1 MDLNKKNIIKTLE
14 KISFSGETD
23 NIVSSGVLQ
32 NVQVFGDQVDI
43 GLLVS
48 NPALQ
53 ARKRLE
59 VDIMKIIHS
68 DIYEKAKIKI
78 TCEVQKKV
86 KNPDADNSDNSESS
100 DVNITSDAK
109 KILGVDSIIAISS
122 AKGGVGKSTLTVNL
136 AASLA
141 KKGCKVGI
149 LDADIYGPSVPTMM
163 DVEGYVPKA
172 VKINDVSKIE
182 PAESYGVKIMSI
194 GFFTKL
200 DQAVVWR
207 GPMASKALNQMIFDT
222 NWGDLD
228 FLFLDLPPGTGDIH
242 LSIVQALPINGAII
256 VSTPQNVALADARR
270 GIKMFQQ
277 DSISVPILGLIEN
290 MAYFQGDES
299 DEKNYIFGEAGVKYL
314 SKDLNIE
321 FLGEVPIYKSL
332 REASDFGRPASLQE
346 STDVSKVF
354 DIISKNVVEQ
364 LLKRNKDLPPTK
376 VVEITNLVGCSA
388 IKK

>member
-14 KISFSGETD
+14 KITFSGETD
-23 NIVSSGVLQ
+23 NIVASGVLQ

-86 KNPDADNSDNSESS
+86 KNPDSDNNDNSEAS

-277 DSISVPILGLIEN
+277 DTISVPILGLIEN
-290 MAYFQGDES
+290 MAYFQADES

-321 FLGEVPIYKSL
+321 FLGEVPLYKSL

-354 DIISKNVVEQ
+354 DNISKSVVEQ

>member
-14 KISFSGETD
+14 KITFSGETD

-43 GLLVS
+43 SLLIS

-86 KNPDADNSDNSESS
+86 KNPDSNNSDNSEIS

-122 AKGGVGKSTLTVNL
+122 AKGGVGKSTVTVNL

-172 VKINDVSKIE
+172 VKINDISKIE

-242 LSIVQALPINGAII
+242 LSLVQALPINGAII

-277 DSISVPILGLIEN
+277 DTISVPILGLIEN

-321 FLGEVPIYKSL
+321 FLGEVPLYKSL

-354 DIISKNVVEQ
+354 DNISKSVVEQ

>member
-1 MDLNKKNIIKTLE
+1 
-14 KISFSGETD
+14 
-23 NIVSSGVLQ
+23 
-32 NVQVFGDQVDI
+32 
-43 GLLVS
+43 
-48 NPALQ
+48 
-53 ARKRLE
+53 
-59 VDIMKIIHS
+59 
-68 DIYEKAKIKI
+68 
-78 TCEVQKKV
+78 
-86 KNPDADNSDNSESS
+86 
-100 DVNITSDAK
+100 
-109 KILGVDSIIAISS
+109 
-122 AKGGVGKSTLTVNL
+122 
-136 AASLA
+136 
-141 KKGCKVGI
+141 
-149 LDADIYGPSVPTMM
+149 
-163 DVEGYVPKA
+163 
-172 VKINDVSKIE
+172 
-182 PAESYGVKIMSI
+182 MSI

-242 LSIVQALPINGAII
+242 LSLVQALPINGAII

-290 MAYFQGDES
+290 MAYFQADDS

-332 REASDFGRPASLQE
+332 REASDFGRPASLQD

-354 DIISKNVVEQ
+354 DNISKSVVEQ

>member
-14 KISFSGETD
+14 KITFSGETD

-86 KNPDADNSDNSESS
+86 KNPDSDNSDNSESS
-100 DVNITSDAK
+100 DVNISSEAK

-242 LSIVQALPINGAII
+242 LSLVQALPINGAII

-290 MAYFQGDES
+290 MAYFQAEES

-346 STDVSKVF
+346 STDVSEVF
-354 DIISKNVVEQ
+354 DNISKSVVEQ
-364 LLKRNKDLPPTK
+364 LLKRNKDLAPTK

>member
-14 KISFSGETD
+14 KITFSGETD

-68 DIYEKAKIKI
+68 NIYEKAKIKI

-86 KNPDADNSDNSESS
+86 KNPDSENSDNSESS
-100 DVNITSDAK
+100 DVNISSEAK

-228 FLFLDLPPGTGDIH
+228 FLFLDLPPGTGDIP
-242 LSIVQALPINGAII
+242 LILVQALRINGAII

-290 MAYFQGDES
+290 MAYFQAEES

-354 DIISKNVVEQ
+354 DNISKSVVEQ

>member
-14 KISFSGETD
+14 KITFSGETD
-23 NIVSSGVLQ
+23 NIVASGVLQ

-100 DVNITSDAK
+100 DVNITSEAK

-242 LSIVQALPINGAII
+242 LSLVQALPINGAII

-290 MAYFQGDES
+290 MAYFQAEES
-299 DEKNYIFGEAGVKYL
+299 DKKNYIFGEAGVKYL

-354 DIISKNVVEQ
+354 DNISKSVVEQ

>member
-14 KISFSGETD
+14 KITFSGEAD

-68 DIYEKAKIKI
+68 NIYEKAKIKI

-86 KNPDADNSDNSESS
+86 KNPDSENSDNSESS
-100 DVNITSDAK
+100 DVNISSEAK

-242 LSIVQALPINGAII
+242 LSLVQALPINGAII

-290 MAYFQGDES
+290 MAYFQAEES

-354 DIISKNVVEQ
+354 DNISKSVVEQ